1 MKKLAII
8 LSFVLTVLFISCKDS
23 TAQQSTL
30 LEPQELI
37 DVLAS
42 QDVYFVDVRT
52 SKEFSQGH
60 IANAINID
68 FKSSSFEEEIKKLD
82 TLKPIVIYCRSGRRS
97 AMSTKI
103 LDKVGFDEIY
113 DLKGGVLNWTKQG
126 KALEKE

>member
-23 TAQQSTL
+23 TALQSTL

-82 TLKPIVIYCRSGRRS
+82 TLKPILIYCRSGRRF
-97 AMSTKI
+97 ALRKKI

>member
-23 TAQQSTL
+23 AAQQSTL

-42 QDVYFVDVRT
+42 QDVHFVDVRT
-52 SKEFSQGH
+52 PKEFSQGH

-68 FKSSSFEEEIKKLD
+68 YKSSSFEKEIEKLD
-82 TLKPIVIYCRSGRRS
+82 TLKPIVIYCRSGKRS

-103 LDKVGFDEIY
+103 LDKSGFDEIY
-113 DLKGGVLNWTKQG
+113 DLKGGVLNWIKQG
-126 KALEKE
+126 EELVKE